1 MDAGRRARPAQRDDM
16 ANLGQRESKPAGL
29 PHERQERQHVRR
41 VAAIA
46 GGCPARRGKDAARL
60 VQPKRL
66 AADAGSRGHLPD
78 EQPVFHEGSIGL
90 APWGNVKT
98 LRKAC
103 DLPEWPDVSRH
114 SRLHG

>member
-1 MDAGRRARPAQRDDM
+1 M
-16 ANLGQRESKPAGL
+16 ANFGQRESKPAG
-29 PHERQERQHVRR
+29 
-41 VAAIA
+41 
-46 GGCPARRGKDAARL
+46 RGKEAARL

-90 APWGNVKT
+90 PPWGNVKD
-98 LRKAC
+98 LRGAR
-103 DLPEWPDVSRH
+103 DVPEGPDVSRH